1 MPRQP
6 IERTR
11 RTILQTTSA
20 LLAAAAGLS
29 TVAAQSQYPAWD
41 ANTAYSGGDRV
52 THNGYIWNAEWWT
65 TGTEPAESA
74 TVWTKMG
81 PDGGGGNTPPTA
93 SFTASSSVTLG
104 EPVRFDASSSSDAD
118 GTIQSYEWDF
128 GDSSSASGESVT
140 HTYGSAGDYTVALT
154 VTDDDS
160 ATATLS
166 TTVSVETSS
175 NSGDDTVFAPYNHMT
190 TQTGTT
196 LVDHYQQANNDAAT
210 LAFVLSDGNGNAAWD
225 GAPDMLVGEAGM
237 VREIQAYQDA
247 GGSVIISFGGAV
259 GTMIAHDATDVAA
272 IKREYQNVVD
282 TYGVT
287 HLDFDVESVN
297 ESAVDRRNQALA
309 ELQSDIPDLTV
320 SYTVRSRTTGL
331 TSHGTYIVENAKS
344 HGVDLEFINVMTMNY
359 GWVPPS
365 ASTVKDSANGTHDD
379 LMSIFPDLS
388 SEEAWGMVGV
398 TPMIGVNNVGGTHH
412 LDDAREVVSFVEEK
426 SIGLVSFWSIDRD
439 NGGCPDGTVSATCS
453 GITQEPYAFSKIYN
467 DVTSQ

>member
-1 MPRQP
+1 MTRQS

-11 RTILQTTSA
+11 RNVLQTTSA
-20 LLAAAAGLS
+20 LLAAAAGVG
-29 TVAAQSQYPAWD
+29 TVAAAQSQYPSWD
-41 ANTAYSGGDRV
+41 ASTAYSGGDRV
-52 THNGYIWNAEWWT
+52 THNGNVWTAEWWT
-65 TGTEPAESA
+65 KGTEPAESA
-74 TVWTKMG
+74 NVWTKVG
-81 PDGGGGNTPPTA
+81 SDGGGSNTPPTA

-104 EPVRFDASSSSDAD
+104 ESVTFDASSSSDAD
-118 GTIQSYEWDF
+118 GSIQSYEWDF
-128 GDSSSASGESVT
+128 GDGSLTSGESVT

-166 TTVSVETSS
+166 TTVSVETSGS
-175 NSGDDTVFAPYNHMT
+175 GGDDTVFAPYDHMT
-190 TQTGTT
+190 TKSGTT

-237 VREIQAYQDA
+237 AREIQAYQDA
-247 GGSVIISFGGAV
+247 GGSVIVSFGGAV
-259 GTMIAHDATDVAA
+259 GTMIAQDATDVAA

-309 ELQSDIPDLTV
+309 ELQAENPDLKV

-331 TSHGTYIVENAKS
+331 TNHGTYIVENAKS
-344 HGVDLEFINVMTMNY
+344 HGVDLEFVNVMTMNY

-412 LDDAREVVSFVEEK
+412 LGDAREVASFVEEK
-426 SIGLVSFWSIDRD
+426 GIGLVSFWSIDRD
-439 NGGCPDGTVSATCS
+439 NGGCPDGSVSATCS
-453 GITQEPYAFSKIYN
+453 GIAQDPYAFSNIYN
-467 DVTSQ
+467 T